1 MDDKRPELV
10 AVETQILHSEKKA
23 KNAASLHERVEKDH
37 SRQAGSL
44 ATLKA
49 GAAELKK
56 QMDKA
61 KREYLIAA
69 DLTVRKAIGEKPSCG
84 QGTV

>member
-1 MDDKRPELV
+1 MDDKKPELL
-10 AVETQILHSEKKA
+10 AVETQITHSEKKV
-23 KNAASLHERVEKDH
+23 KNTAALHERVEKDH
-37 SRQAGSL
+37 ARQAESL

-61 KREYLIAA
+61 KRE
-69 DLTVRKAIGEKPSCG
+69 
-84 QGTV
+84 